1 MNKNVK
7 EKVLKVVYFPLQL
20 VLGIVYSPLLVLLFA
35 YQRTCDQAFEDVWM
49 TLDNPNVNP
58 DGPTM
63 RRKKEYCWIARF
75 LGFDLIKDI

>member
-20 VLGIVYSPLLVLLFA
+20 VWGIVCSPLLVLLFA

-63 RRKKEYCWIARF
+63 RRKKEHCWIARF
-75 LGFDLIKDI
+75 LGLDLIKDI

>member
-1 MNKNVK
+1 MNNNVK

-35 YQRTCDQAFEDVWM
+35 YQRACDQAFEDVWM
-49 TLDNPNVNP
+49 TLDNPMVNP

-63 RRKKEYCWIARF
+63 RSKKEHSWIYRF
-75 LGFDLIKDI
+75 IGLDLIKDI